1 MSRKDSL
8 ANYILIVLIRFRKA
22 INGSFYPKKFTY
34 INWRITSEHELRIII
49 VGFGVVGQSFVKI
62 LLSKSAELYSAFG
75 LNPRVVACV
84 DSNGM
89 AVSSEGLDLGRLLEA
104 KRMKKSV
111 SAYHNHNDVCLSTI
125 EFIEN
130 TEAEVMIEVTPTNL
144 ENGEP
149 GISHIVSAMKTKK
162 HVITVNKGPLALAFS
177 SLLELSSYNNVRL
190 AFSGTV
196 GGGTPILEF
205 AKKCLK
211 GDRIL
216 SFRGILNGTTNYI
229 LTKMEEEGLT
239 FQQALVDAKQKGYA
253 EAAPKLDIEGYDAA
267 AKLVIM
273 ANWIMSR
280 KVSIAD
286 VSRRG
291 ISEVDLNSVRKAHED
306 GKAIRLIAYC
316 DNDELNVM
324 PLEIQRN
331 DPICVTGTLNA
342 VTFSSEYSGEKTIVG
357 RGAGGLE
364 TASAILR
371 DLIEIRESISIPFD
385 SKD

>member
-1 MSRKDSL
+1 M
-8 ANYILIVLIRFRKA
+8 
-22 INGSFYPKKFTY
+22 
-34 INWRITSEHELRIII
+34 
-49 VGFGVVGQSFVKI
+49 VGQSFVKI
-62 LLSKSAELYSAFG
+62 LLSKSAELYSTFG
-75 LNPRVVACV
+75 LNPKVVGCV
-84 DSNGM
+84 DSNGV
-89 AVSSEGLDLGRLLEA
+89 AVSADGLDLGRLLEA

-111 SAYHNHNDVCLSTI
+111 SAYHGDKNVRFNTND
-125 EFIEN
+125 FIEN

-177 SLLELSSYNNVRL
+177 SLLELSSYNNVKL

-205 AKKCLK
+205 AKKCLR

-229 LTKMEEEGLT
+229 LSKMEEEGLT
-239 FQQALVDAKQKGYA
+239 FQEALLDAKQKGYA
-253 EAAPKLDIEGYDAA
+253 EATPKLDIEGYDAA
-267 AKLVIM
+267 AKLAIL

-280 KVSIAD
+280 KVNIAD

-291 ISEVDLNSVRKAHED
+291 ISEVGLEAIRNAQKNGR
-306 GKAIRLIAYC
+306 AIRLIACC
-316 DNDELNVM
+316 DINELKVM

-342 VTFSSEYSGEKTIVG
+342 VTFSSEYSGDKTIVG
-357 RGAGGLE
+357 KGAGGLE

-371 DLIEIRESISIPFD
+371 DLIEIRDSISIPFD
-385 SKD
+385 ARS

>member
-1 MSRKDSL
+1 M
-8 ANYILIVLIRFRKA
+8 
-22 INGSFYPKKFTY
+22 
-34 INWRITSEHELRIII
+34 
-49 VGFGVVGQSFVKI
+49 VGQSFVKI
-62 LLSKSAELYSAFG
+62 LLSKSAELYSTFG
-75 LNPRVVACV
+75 LNPKVVGCV
-84 DSNGM
+84 DSNGV
-89 AVSSEGLDLGRLLEA
+89 AVSADGLDLGRLLEA

-111 SAYHNHNDVCLSTI
+111 SAYHDDKNVRFNTND
-125 EFIEN
+125 FIEN

-177 SLLELSSYNNVRL
+177 SLLELSSYNNVKL

-205 AKKCLK
+205 AKKCLR

-229 LTKMEEEGLT
+229 LSKMEEEGLT
-239 FQQALVDAKQKGYA
+239 FQEALLDAKQKGYA
-253 EAAPKLDIEGYDAA
+253 EATPKLDIEGYDAA
-267 AKLVIM
+267 AKLAIL

-280 KVSIAD
+280 KVNIAD

-291 ISEVDLNSVRKAHED
+291 ISDVGLEAIRNAQKNGR
-306 GKAIRLIAYC
+306 AIRLIACC
-316 DNDELNVM
+316 DNNELKVM
-324 PLEIQRN
+324 PSEIQQN

-342 VTFSSEYSGEKTIVG
+342 VTFSSEYSGDKTIVG
-357 RGAGGLE
+357 KGAGGLE

-371 DLIEIRESISIPFD
+371 DLIEIRDSISIPFD
-385 SKD
+385 ARS

>member
-1 MSRKDSL
+1 ML
-8 ANYILIVLIRFRKA
+8 
-22 INGSFYPKKFTY
+22 
-34 INWRITSEHELRIII
+34 

-62 LLSKSAELYSAFG
+62 LLSKSAELYSTFG

-84 DSNGM
+84 DSDGM
-89 AVSSEGLDLGRLLEA
+89 AVSPGGLDLGRLLEA
-104 KRMKKSV
+104 KRTKKSV
-111 SAYHNHNDVCLSTI
+111 SAYHDKRDYLNTTDL
-125 EFIEN
+125 IEN
-130 TEAEVMIEVTPTNL
+130 TEAEVMIELTPTNL

-162 HVITVNKGPLALAFS
+162 HVITVNKGPMALAFS
-177 SLLELSSYNNVRL
+177 SLIELSNYNNVRL

-205 AKKCLK
+205 AKKCLR

-229 LTKMEEEGLT
+229 LSKMEEDEIT
-239 FQQALVDAKQKGYA
+239 FQEALADAKQKGYA
-253 EAAPKLDIEGYDAA
+253 EASPRLDIEGYDAA

-286 VSRRG
+286 VTRRG
-291 ISEVDLNSVRKAHED
+291 ILDVDLNAIRNAHHD

-324 PLEIQRN
+324 PLEIKRD

-371 DLIEIRESISIPFD
+371 DLIEIRDSISVPFD
-385 SKD
+385 SMA

>member
-1 MSRKDSL
+1 ML
-8 ANYILIVLIRFRKA
+8 
-22 INGSFYPKKFTY
+22 
-34 INWRITSEHELRIII
+34 

-62 LLSKSAELYSAFG
+62 LLSKSAELYSTFG

-84 DSNGM
+84 DSDGM
-89 AVSSEGLDLGRLLEA
+89 AVSPGGLDLGRLLEA
-104 KRMKKSV
+104 KRTKKSV
-111 SAYHNHNDVCLSTI
+111 SAYHDKRDYLNTTDL
-125 EFIEN
+125 IEN
-130 TEAEVMIEVTPTNL
+130 TEAEVMIELTPTNL

-162 HVITVNKGPLALAFS
+162 HVITVNKGPMALAFS
-177 SLLELSSYNNVRL
+177 SLIELSNYNNVRL

-205 AKKCLK
+205 AKKCLR

-229 LTKMEEEGLT
+229 LSKMEEDELT
-239 FQQALVDAKQKGYA
+239 FQEALADAKQKGYA
-253 EAAPKLDIEGYDAA
+253 EASPRLDIEGYDAA

-286 VSRRG
+286 VTRRG
-291 ISEVDLNSVRKAHED
+291 ILDVDLNAIRNAHHD

-324 PLEIQRN
+324 PLEIKRD

-371 DLIEIRESISIPFD
+371 DLIEIRDSISIPFD
-385 SKD
+385 SMA

>member
-1 MSRKDSL
+1 
-8 ANYILIVLIRFRKA
+8 
-22 INGSFYPKKFTY
+22 
-34 INWRITSEHELRIII
+34 
-49 VGFGVVGQSFVKI
+49 
-62 LLSKSAELYSAFG
+62 
-75 LNPRVVACV
+75 
-84 DSNGM
+84 
-89 AVSSEGLDLGRLLEA
+89 
-104 KRMKKSV
+104 MKNSV
-111 SAYHNHNDVCLSTI
+111 SAYHGHRNVRLNTV

-144 ENGEP
+144 KNGEP
-149 GISHIVSAMKTKK
+149 GISHIVSAMKSKK

-177 SLLELSSYNNVRL
+177 SLLELSTYNNVRL

-205 AKKCLK
+205 AKKCLR

-229 LTKMEEEGLT
+229 LSKMEEEGLT
-239 FQQALVDAKQKGYA
+239 FQEALVDAKQKGYA
-253 EAAPKLDIEGYDAA
+253 EASPKLDVEGYDAA
-267 AKLVIM
+267 AKLAIM

-280 KVSIAD
+280 KVSLAD

-291 ISEVDLNSVRKAHED
+291 ISEVDLNSVRNAHAV

-324 PLEIQRN
+324 PLEIQRD

-342 VTFSSEYSGEKTIVG
+342 VTFFSEYSGEKTIVG

-371 DLIEIRESISIPFD
+371 DLIEIRESILVPFD
-385 SKD
+385 SMT

>member
-1 MSRKDSL
+1 M
-8 ANYILIVLIRFRKA
+8 
-22 INGSFYPKKFTY
+22 
-34 INWRITSEHELRIII
+34 RIII

-89 AVSSEGLDLGRLLEA
+89 AVSSEGLDLGRLLEV

-111 SAYHNHNDVCLSTI
+111 SAYHDHNNVCLNTI
-125 EFIEN
+125 ELIEN

-205 AKKCLK
+205 AKKCLR

-280 KVSIAD
+280 KVSITD

-306 GKAIRLIAYC
+306 GKAIRLIAHC

-324 PLEIQRN
+324 PLEIQRD

-371 DLIEIRESISIPFD
+371 DLIEIRESISVPFD
-385 SKD
+385 STD

>member
-1 MSRKDSL
+1 ML
-8 ANYILIVLIRFRKA
+8 
-22 INGSFYPKKFTY
+22 
-34 INWRITSEHELRIII
+34 

-62 LLSKSAELYSAFG
+62 LLSKSAELYSTFG

-84 DSNGM
+84 DGDGM
-89 AVSSEGLDLGRLLEA
+89 AVSPGGLDLDRLLEA
-104 KRMKKSV
+104 KRTKKSV
-111 SAYHNHNDVCLSTI
+111 SAYHDKRDYLNTTDL
-125 EFIEN
+125 IEN
-130 TEAEVMIEVTPTNL
+130 TEAEVMIELTPTNL

-162 HVITVNKGPLALAFS
+162 HVITVNKGPMALAFS
-177 SLLELSSYNNVRL
+177 SLIELSNYNNVRL

-205 AKKCLK
+205 AKKCLR

-229 LTKMEEEGLT
+229 LSKMEEDELT
-239 FQQALVDAKQKGYA
+239 FQEALADAKQKGYA
-253 EAAPKLDIEGYDAA
+253 EAAPRLDIEGYDAA

-286 VSRRG
+286 VTRRG
-291 ISEVDLNSVRKAHED
+291 ILDVDLNAIRNAHHD

-324 PLEIQRN
+324 PLEIKRD

-371 DLIEIRESISIPFD
+371 DLIEIRDSISVPFD
-385 SKD
+385 SMA

>member
-1 MSRKDSL
+1 MR
-8 ANYILIVLIRFRKA
+8 IVL
-22 INGSFYPKKFTY
+22 
-34 INWRITSEHELRIII
+34 

-62 LLSKSAELYSAFG
+62 LLSKSAELYSTFG

-84 DSNGM
+84 DSDGM
-89 AVSSEGLDLGRLLEA
+89 AVSPGGLDLGRLLEA
-104 KRMKKSV
+104 KRTKKSV
-111 SAYHNHNDVCLSTI
+111 SAYHDKRDYLNTTDL
-125 EFIEN
+125 IEN
-130 TEAEVMIEVTPTNL
+130 TEAEVMIELTPTNL

-162 HVITVNKGPLALAFS
+162 HVITVNKGPMALAFS
-177 SLLELSSYNNVRL
+177 SLIELSNYNNVRL

-205 AKKCLK
+205 AKKCLR

-229 LTKMEEEGLT
+229 LSKMEEDEIT
-239 FQQALVDAKQKGYA
+239 FQEALADAKQKGYA
-253 EAAPKLDIEGYDAA
+253 EASPRLDIEGYDAA

-286 VSRRG
+286 VTRRG
-291 ISEVDLNSVRKAHED
+291 ILDVDLNAIRNAHHD

-324 PLEIQRN
+324 PLEIKRD

-371 DLIEIRESISIPFD
+371 DLIEIRDSISIPFD
-385 SKD
+385 SMA

>member
-1 MSRKDSL
+1 ML
-8 ANYILIVLIRFRKA
+8 
-22 INGSFYPKKFTY
+22 
-34 INWRITSEHELRIII
+34 

-62 LLSKSAELYSAFG
+62 LLSKSAELYSTFG

-84 DSNGM
+84 DSDGM
-89 AVSSEGLDLGRLLEA
+89 AVSPGGLDLGRLLEA
-104 KRMKKSV
+104 KRTKKSV
-111 SAYHNHNDVCLSTI
+111 SAYHEKRDYLNTTDL
-125 EFIEN
+125 IEN
-130 TEAEVMIEVTPTNL
+130 TEAEVMIELTPTNL

-162 HVITVNKGPLALAFS
+162 HVITVNKGPMALAFS
-177 SLLELSSYNNVRL
+177 SLIELSNYNNVRL

-205 AKKCLK
+205 AKKCLR

-229 LTKMEEEGLT
+229 LSKMEEDEIT
-239 FQQALVDAKQKGYA
+239 FQEALADAKQKGYA
-253 EAAPKLDIEGYDAA
+253 EASPRLDIEGYDAA

-286 VSRRG
+286 VTRRG
-291 ISEVDLNSVRKAHED
+291 ILDVDLNAIRNAHHD

-324 PLEIQRN
+324 PLEIKRD

-371 DLIEIRESISIPFD
+371 DLIEIRDSISIPFD
-385 SKD
+385 SMA

>member
-1 MSRKDSL
+1 ML
-8 ANYILIVLIRFRKA
+8 
-22 INGSFYPKKFTY
+22 
-34 INWRITSEHELRIII
+34 

-62 LLSKSAELYSAFG
+62 LLSKSAELYSTFG

-84 DSNGM
+84 DGDGM
-89 AVSSEGLDLGRLLEA
+89 AVSPGGLDLDRLLEA
-104 KRMKKSV
+104 KRTKKSV
-111 SAYHNHNDVCLSTI
+111 SAYHDKRDYLNTTDL
-125 EFIEN
+125 IEN
-130 TEAEVMIEVTPTNL
+130 TEAEVMIELTPTNL

-162 HVITVNKGPLALAFS
+162 HVITVNKGPMALAFS
-177 SLLELSSYNNVRL
+177 SLIELSNYNNVRL

-205 AKKCLK
+205 AKKCLR

-229 LTKMEEEGLT
+229 LSKMEEDELT
-239 FQQALVDAKQKGYA
+239 FQEALADAKQKGYA
-253 EAAPKLDIEGYDAA
+253 EAAPRLDIEGYDAA

-286 VSRRG
+286 VTRRG
-291 ISEVDLNSVRKAHED
+291 ILDVDLNAIRNAHHD

-324 PLEIQRN
+324 PLEIKRD

-371 DLIEIRESISIPFD
+371 DLIEIRDSISIPFD
-385 SKD
+385 SMA

>member
-1 MSRKDSL
+1 ML
-8 ANYILIVLIRFRKA
+8 
-22 INGSFYPKKFTY
+22 
-34 INWRITSEHELRIII
+34 

-62 LLSKSAELYSAFG
+62 LLSKSAELYSTFG

-84 DSNGM
+84 DSDGM
-89 AVSSEGLDLGRLLEA
+89 AVSPGGLDLGRLLEA
-104 KRMKKSV
+104 KRTKKSV
-111 SAYHNHNDVCLSTI
+111 SAYHGKRDYLNTTDL
-125 EFIEN
+125 IEN
-130 TEAEVMIEVTPTNL
+130 TEAEVMIELTPTNL

-162 HVITVNKGPLALAFS
+162 HVITVNKGPMALAFS
-177 SLLELSSYNNVRL
+177 SLIELSNYNNVRL

-205 AKKCLK
+205 AKKCLR

-229 LTKMEEEGLT
+229 LSKMEEDEIT
-239 FQQALVDAKQKGYA
+239 FQEALADAKQKGYA
-253 EAAPKLDIEGYDAA
+253 EASPRLDIEGYDAA

-286 VSRRG
+286 VTRRG
-291 ISEVDLNSVRKAHED
+291 ILDVDLNAIRNAHHD

-324 PLEIQRN
+324 PLEIKRD

-371 DLIEIRESISIPFD
+371 DLIEIRDSISIPFD
-385 SKD
+385 SMA

>member
-1 MSRKDSL
+1 
-8 ANYILIVLIRFRKA
+8 
-22 INGSFYPKKFTY
+22 
-34 INWRITSEHELRIII
+34 LRIII
-49 VGFGVVGQSFVKI
+49 VGFGVVGQSFAKI
-62 LLSKSAELYSAFG
+62 LLSKSTELYSTFG

-84 DSNGM
+84 DSDGM
-89 AVSSEGLDLGRLLEA
+89 AVSPGGLDLGRLLEA

-111 SAYHNHNDVCLSTI
+111 SAYHDMRDYLNTTDL
-125 EFIEN
+125 IEN
-130 TEAEVMIEVTPTNL
+130 TEAEVMIELTPTNL

-162 HVITVNKGPLALAFS
+162 HVITVNKGPMALAFS
-177 SLLELSSYNNVRL
+177 SLLELSNYNNVRL

-205 AKKCLK
+205 AKKCLR

-229 LTKMEEEGLT
+229 LSKMEQDGLT
-239 FQQALVDAKQKGYA
+239 FQEALADAKQKGYA

-286 VSRRG
+286 VTRRG
-291 ISEVDLNSVRKAHED
+291 ILDVDLNAIRNAHHN

-316 DNDELNVM
+316 DKDELNVM
-324 PLEIQRN
+324 PLEIQRD

-371 DLIEIRESISIPFD
+371 DLIEIRDSISVPFN
-385 SKD
+385 SLA

>member
-1 MSRKDSL
+1 MR
-8 ANYILIVLIRFRKA
+8 IVL
-22 INGSFYPKKFTY
+22 
-34 INWRITSEHELRIII
+34 

-62 LLSKSAELYSAFG
+62 LLSKSAELYSTFG

-84 DSNGM
+84 DSDGM
-89 AVSSEGLDLGRLLEA
+89 AVSPGGLDLGRLLEA
-104 KRMKKSV
+104 KRTKKSV
-111 SAYHNHNDVCLSTI
+111 SAYHEKRDYLNTTDL
-125 EFIEN
+125 IEN
-130 TEAEVMIEVTPTNL
+130 TEAEVMIELTPTNL

-162 HVITVNKGPLALAFS
+162 HVITVNKGPMALAFS
-177 SLLELSSYNNVRL
+177 SLIELSNYNNVRL

-205 AKKCLK
+205 AKKCLR

-229 LTKMEEEGLT
+229 LSKMEEDEIT
-239 FQQALVDAKQKGYA
+239 FQEALADAKQKGYA
-253 EAAPKLDIEGYDAA
+253 EASPRLDIEGYDAA

-286 VSRRG
+286 VTRRG
-291 ISEVDLNSVRKAHED
+291 ILDVDLNAIRNAHHD

-324 PLEIQRN
+324 PLEIKRD

-371 DLIEIRESISIPFD
+371 DLIEIRDSISIPFD
-385 SKD
+385 SMA

>member
-1 MSRKDSL
+1 ML
-8 ANYILIVLIRFRKA
+8 
-22 INGSFYPKKFTY
+22 
-34 INWRITSEHELRIII
+34 

-62 LLSKSAELYSAFG
+62 LLSKSAELYSTFG

-84 DSNGM
+84 DSDGM
-89 AVSSEGLDLGRLLEA
+89 AVSPEGLDLGRLLEA
-104 KRMKKSV
+104 KRTKKSV
-111 SAYHNHNDVCLSTI
+111 SAYHDKRDYLNTTDL
-125 EFIEN
+125 IEN
-130 TEAEVMIEVTPTNL
+130 TEAEVMIELTPTNL

-162 HVITVNKGPLALAFS
+162 HVITVNKGPMALAFS
-177 SLLELSSYNNVRL
+177 SLIELSNYNNVRL

-205 AKKCLK
+205 AKKCLR

-229 LTKMEEEGLT
+229 LSKMEEDEIT
-239 FQQALVDAKQKGYA
+239 FQEALADAKQKGYA
-253 EAAPKLDIEGYDAA
+253 EASPRLDIEGYDAA

-286 VSRRG
+286 VTRRG
-291 ISEVDLNSVRKAHED
+291 ILDVDLNAIRNAHHD

-324 PLEIQRN
+324 PLEIKRD

-371 DLIEIRESISIPFD
+371 DLIEIRDSISIPFD
-385 SKD
+385 SMA

>member
-1 MSRKDSL
+1 MR
-8 ANYILIVLIRFRKA
+8 ILL
-22 INGSFYPKKFTY
+22 
-34 INWRITSEHELRIII
+34 

-62 LLSKSAELYSAFG
+62 LLSKSAELYSTFG

-84 DSNGM
+84 DSDGM
-89 AVSSEGLDLGRLLEA
+89 AVSPGGLDLGKLLEA
-104 KRMKKSV
+104 KRTKKSV
-111 SAYHNHNDVCLSTI
+111 SAYSDKRDYLNTTDL
-125 EFIEN
+125 IEN
-130 TEAEVMIEVTPTNL
+130 TEAEVMIELTPTNL

-162 HVITVNKGPLALAFS
+162 HVITVNKGPMALAFS
-177 SLLELSSYNNVRL
+177 SLIELSNYNNVRL

-205 AKKCLK
+205 AKKCLR

-229 LTKMEEEGLT
+229 LSKMEEDELT
-239 FQQALVDAKQKGYA
+239 FQEALADAKQKGYA
-253 EAAPKLDIEGYDAA
+253 EAAPRLDIEGYDAA

-286 VSRRG
+286 VTRRG
-291 ISEVDLNSVRKAHED
+291 ILDIDLNAIRNAHHD

-324 PLEIQRN
+324 PLEIKRD

-371 DLIEIRESISIPFD
+371 DLIEIRDSISVPFD
-385 SKD
+385 SMA

>member
-1 MSRKDSL
+1 ML
-8 ANYILIVLIRFRKA
+8 
-22 INGSFYPKKFTY
+22 
-34 INWRITSEHELRIII
+34 

-62 LLSKSAELYSAFG
+62 LLSKSAELYSTFG

-84 DSNGM
+84 DSDGM
-89 AVSSEGLDLGRLLEA
+89 AVSPGGLDLGRLLEA
-104 KRMKKSV
+104 KRTKKSV
-111 SAYHNHNDVCLSTI
+111 SAYSDKRDYLNTTDL
-125 EFIEN
+125 IEN
-130 TEAEVMIEVTPTNL
+130 TEAEVMIELTPTNL

-162 HVITVNKGPLALAFS
+162 HVITVNKGPMALAFS
-177 SLLELSSYNNVRL
+177 SLIELSNYNNVRL

-205 AKKCLK
+205 AKKCLR

-229 LTKMEEEGLT
+229 LSKMEEDELT
-239 FQQALVDAKQKGYA
+239 FQEALADAKQKGYA
-253 EAAPKLDIEGYDAA
+253 EAAPRLDIEGYDAA

-286 VSRRG
+286 VTRRG
-291 ISEVDLNSVRKAHED
+291 ILDIDLNAIRNAHHD

-324 PLEIQRN
+324 PLEIKRD

-371 DLIEIRESISIPFD
+371 DLIEIRDSISVPFD
-385 SKD
+385 SMA

>member
-1 MSRKDSL
+1 M
-8 ANYILIVLIRFRKA
+8 
-22 INGSFYPKKFTY
+22 
-34 INWRITSEHELRIII
+34 RIII
-49 VGFGVVGQSFVKI
+49 VGFGVVGQSLIKI
-62 LLSKSAELYSAFG
+62 LLSKSAELYSTFG

-84 DSNGM
+84 DSNGI
-89 AVSSEGLDLGRLLEA
+89 AVSPQGLDLSRLLEA

-111 SAYHNHNDVCLSTI
+111 SAYHSNKMFCSSTSEII
-125 EFIEN
+125 ES

-144 ENGEP
+144 ENAEP

-177 SLLELSSYNNVRL
+177 SLLELAGYNNVRL

-205 AKKCLK
+205 AKKCLR

-229 LTKMEEEGLT
+229 LSKMEEGLT
-239 FQQALVDAKQKGYA
+239 FQEALADAKQKGYA
-253 EAAPKLDIEGYDAA
+253 EAAPELDIEGYDAA
-267 AKLVIM
+267 AKLAIM

-286 VSRRG
+286 VSRCG
-291 ISEVDLNSVRKAHED
+291 ISEVDLNAIRNARQK

-316 DNDELNVM
+316 DNDQLNVM
-324 PLEIQRN
+324 PLEIQQD
-331 DPICVTGTLNA
+331 DPICVSGTLNA
-342 VTFSSEYSGEKTIVG
+342 MTFSSEYSGEKTIIG

-371 DLIEIRESISIPFD
+371 DLIEIRDSISVPFD
-385 SKD
+385 LMA